1 MKTLKFT
8 LEVDAIESYIYSG
21 HLFLIL
27 LNGRIAYSPISR
39 IISKLIDE
47 YPNFENLIRVS
58 FQRNDYLT
66 NRQAE
71 VFFGIGEMKKSFI
84 HLWEKASEEMEFKI
98 TLNDS
103 DFIVIDEV
111 PTMPVLDLKM
121 YAMRLYIG
129 SKEGLYEINLN
140 SDDRYNM
147 EPTKPQKRFDAKVT
161 CLNAKSGEIIISS
174 NSNGLF
180 HGTFLNSSNRLKV
193 NEKSVS
199 KKSIRTGWSG
209 YDVINYDK
217 QNDFEYYVNETEKI
231 EEKPTYSK
239 FDENTERRRITD
251 FGSSKYDLS
260 TLLTHSTIEKKQINY
275 CFNSSSS
282 GFFFMKD
289 GGFININLNKPKDK
303 QLYFV
308 SRNQALPTLKNGN
321 ANFLKPLSTSIVP
334 EGCVVEYF
342 DKVVLYQNS
351 RAKIIETSPA
361 INVRTYPSSKR
372 YRNLISVT
380 KEREITI
387 HSIFP
392 FKEDNFA
399 LTIED
404 FENNTAFEFA

>member
-8 LEVDAIESYIYSG
+8 LKIDAIESYIYSG
-21 HLFLIL
+21 HLFFIL
-27 LNGRIAYSPISR
+27 TNGQIVYSPISR
-39 IISKLIDE
+39 IITKLVNE
-47 YPNFENLIRVS
+47 YPYFENLIRVS
-58 FQRNDYLT
+58 FQRNDYLN

-84 HLWEKASEEMEFKI
+84 HLWERASEEMEFTI
-98 TLNDS
+98 DIDENDYN
-103 DFIVIDEV
+103 IIDEV
-111 PTMPVLDLKM
+111 PSMPVLDLKM
-121 YAMRLYIG
+121 YAMRLYVG

-140 SDDRYNM
+140 SDDRYNL
-147 EPTKPQKRFDAKVT
+147 EPTKPQKRFDGKVT

-180 HGTFLNSSNRLKV
+180 HGTFLNSSNNLKV
-193 NEKSVS
+193 NEKAVA

-231 EEKPTYSK
+231 ENKLNYSK
-239 FDENTERRRITD
+239 FDEDSERRRITD
-251 FGSSKYDLS
+251 FGSSKYGLS
-260 TLLTHSTIEKKQINY
+260 TLLAHSRIEKEEINY
-275 CFNSSSS
+275 CFNSSTS

-289 GGFININLNKPKDK
+289 GSFVNINLNKPKDK

-308 SRNQALPTLKNGN
+308 SKNKVLPTLKNGS

-351 RAKIIETSPA
+351 KAKIIENTSA
-361 INVRTYPSSKR
+361 INVRTYTSSKR

-380 KEREITI
+380 KEKEITI

-392 FKEDNFA
+392 FKEDSFA

-404 FENNTAFEFA
+404 FENNTVFEFL

>member
-27 LNGRIAYSPISR
+27 LNGRIAYSPLSR
-39 IISKLIDE
+39 IIYKLINE
-47 YPNFENLIRVS
+47 YPDFENLIRVS
-58 FQRNDYLT
+58 FQRNDYLN

-71 VFFGIGEMKKSFI
+71 IFFGIGEMKKSFI
-84 HLWEKASEEMEFKI
+84 DLWKKASEEMEFQI
-98 TLNDS
+98 ILDENDYT
-103 DFIVIDEV
+103 VIDEV

-140 SDDRYNM
+140 SDDRYNL

-180 HGTFLNSSNRLKV
+180 HGTFLNSSNSLKV

-231 EEKPTYSK
+231 EDKLNYSK
-239 FDENTERRRITD
+239 FDENSERRRITD
-251 FGSSKYDLS
+251 FGSSKFDLS
-260 TLLTHSTIEKKQINY
+260 TLLAYSRIEKEQINY
-275 CFNSSSS
+275 CFNSSTS

-289 GGFININLNKPKDK
+289 GSFVNINLKKPKDK
-303 QLYFV
+303 NLYFV
-308 SRNQALPTLKNGN
+308 SRNKALPTLKNGN

-351 RAKIIETSPA
+351 KAKIIEESPS

-380 KEREITI
+380 KEKEITI

-392 FKEDNFA
+392 FKEDSFD
-399 LTIED
+399 LTVED
-404 FENNTAFEFA
+404 FENNKIFKFI

>member
-8 LEVDAIESYIYSG
+8 LEANAIESYIYSG
-21 HLFLIL
+21 HLFLVL
-27 LNGRIAYSPISR
+27 LNGRIAYSPLSR
-39 IISKLIDE
+39 IIYKLVNE
-47 YPNFENLIRVS
+47 YPDFENLIRVS
-58 FQRNDYLT
+58 FQRNDYLN
-66 NRQAE
+66 NRQSE

-84 HLWEKASEEMEFKI
+84 QLWEKASEEMEFKI
-98 TLNDS
+98 ILNES
-103 DFIVIDEV
+103 DYEIIDV
-111 PTMPVLDLKM
+111 VTTMPVLDLKM

-140 SDDRYNM
+140 SDDRYNL
-147 EPTKPQKRFDAKVT
+147 EPTKPQKRFDGKVT

-180 HGTFLNSSNRLKV
+180 HGTFLNSSNKLKV
-193 NEKSVS
+193 IEKPVS

-217 QNDFEYYVNETEKI
+217 QNDFDYFVNETEKI
-231 EEKPTYSK
+231 ENKLIYSK
-239 FDENTERRRITD
+239 FDENSERRRITD

-260 TLLTHSTIEKKQINY
+260 SLLANSKIEKEQINY
-275 CFNSSSS
+275 CFNSSTS

-289 GGFININLNKPKDK
+289 GSFVNINLKKDKDK

-308 SRNQALPTLKNGN
+308 SNNKDLPTLKNGS
-321 ANFLKPLSTSIVP
+321 ANFLTPLSTSIVP

-342 DKVVLYQNS
+342 DKVVLYKNS
-351 RAKIIETSPA
+351 KAKIIETSPS

-372 YRNLISVT
+372 YRNLISIT
-380 KEREITI
+380 KEKEIAI

-392 FKEDNFA
+392 FKEDSFP
-399 LTIED
+399 LTVED
-404 FENNTAFEFA
+404 FEKNTAFQFV

>member
-8 LEVDAIESYIYSG
+8 LEANAIESYIYSG

-27 LNGRIAYSPISR
+27 LNGQIAYSPLSR
-39 IISKLIDE
+39 IIYKLVSE
-47 YPNFENLIRVS
+47 YPDFENLIKVS
-58 FQRNDYLT
+58 FQRNDYLS
-66 NRQAE
+66 NRQSE

-84 HLWEKASEEMEFKI
+84 QLWKKASEEIEFKI
-98 TLNDS
+98 ILDENDYE
-103 DFIVIDEV
+103 IIDEV
-111 PTMPVLDLKM
+111 TTMPVLDLKM

-140 SDDRYNM
+140 SDDRYNL
-147 EPTKPQKRFDAKVT
+147 EPTKPQKCFDGKVT

-180 HGTFLNSSNRLKV
+180 HGTFLNSSNKLKV
-193 NEKSVS
+193 IEKPVS
-199 KKSIRTGWSG
+199 KKSIRTGWLG

-217 QNDFEYYVNETEKI
+217 QNDFDYFVNETEKI
-231 EEKPTYSK
+231 ENKLTYSK
-239 FDENTERRRITD
+239 FDENSERRRITN

-260 TLLTHSTIEKKQINY
+260 SLLTSSRIKKEEINY
-275 CFNSSSS
+275 CFNSSTS

-289 GGFININLNKPKDK
+289 GSFININLKKGEDK

-308 SRNQALPTLKNGN
+308 SNNKDLPTLKNGS
-321 ANFLKPLSTSIVP
+321 ANLLTPLSTSIVP

-351 RAKIIETSPA
+351 KAKIIETSPS

-372 YRNLISVT
+372 YRNLISIT
-380 KEREITI
+380 KEKEITI

-392 FKEDNFA
+392 FKEDRFP
-399 LTIED
+399 LTVED
-404 FENNTAFEFA
+404 FEKNTAFEFV

>member
-1 MKTLKFT
+1 MKTLKFS

-21 HLFLIL
+21 HLFIIL
-27 LNGRIAYSPISR
+27 LNGRIVYAPLSR
-39 IISKLIDE
+39 IIYKLINE
-47 YPNFENLIRVS
+47 YPDFENLIRVS
-58 FQRNDYLT
+58 FQRNDYLN

-71 VFFGIGEMKKSFI
+71 IFFGIGEMKKSFI
-84 HLWEKASEEMEFKI
+84 DLWEKASEEMEFKI
-98 TLNDS
+98 ILDENDY
-103 DFIVIDEV
+103 IVIDEV
-111 PTMPVLDLKM
+111 KTMPVLDLKM

-129 SKEGLYEINLN
+129 SKEGLYEIDLN
-140 SDDRYNM
+140 SDDRYNL
-147 EPTKPQKRFDAKVT
+147 EPTKPKKRFDAKVT

-180 HGTFLNSSNRLKV
+180 HGTFLNSSNSLKV
-193 NEKSVS
+193 NEKPVS

-231 EEKPTYSK
+231 EDKLNYSK
-239 FDENTERRRITD
+239 FDENSERRRITD
-251 FGSSKYDLS
+251 FGSSKFNLS
-260 TLLTHSTIEKKQINY
+260 ILLAHSRIVKEEINY
-275 CFNSSSS
+275 CFNSSTS

-289 GGFININLNKPKDK
+289 GSFVNINLKKPKDK

-308 SRNQALPTLKNGN
+308 SRNKALPTLKKSN

-351 RAKIIETSPA
+351 KAKIIEDSPS

-380 KEREITI
+380 KEKEITI

-392 FKEDNFA
+392 FKEENFA
-399 LTIED
+399 LTVED
-404 FENNTAFEFA
+404 FENNKIFEFI

>member
-1 MKTLKFT
+1 
-8 LEVDAIESYIYSG
+8 
-21 HLFLIL
+21 
-27 LNGRIAYSPISR
+27 
-39 IISKLIDE
+39 
-47 YPNFENLIRVS
+47 
-58 FQRNDYLT
+58 
-66 NRQAE
+66 
-71 VFFGIGEMKKSFI
+71 MKKSFI
-84 HLWEKASEEMEFKI
+84 ELWKKASEEMEFKI
-98 TLNDS
+98 VIDENDYT
-103 DFIVIDEV
+103 VIDEV

-129 SKEGLYEINLN
+129 SKEGLYEIQLN
-140 SDDRYNM
+140 SDDRYNL
-147 EPTKPQKRFDAKVT
+147 EPTKPQKRFDGKVT

-180 HGTFLNSSNRLKV
+180 HGTFLNSSNNLKV

-217 QNDFEYYVNETEKI
+217 QNDFEYYINETEKI
-231 EEKPTYSK
+231 ENKLNYSK
-239 FDENTERRRITD
+239 FDENSERRRITD
-251 FGSSKYDLS
+251 FGSSKFDLS
-260 TLLTHSTIEKKQINY
+260 TLLAYSRIEKEQINY
-275 CFNSSSS
+275 CFNSSTS

-289 GGFININLNKPKDK
+289 GSFVNINLKKPKDK

-308 SRNQALPTLKNGN
+308 ARNNALPTLKNGS

-351 RAKIIETSPA
+351 KAKIIEESPS

-392 FKEDNFA
+392 FKEDSFS
-399 LTIED
+399 LTVEN
-404 FENNTAFEFA
+404 FENNKIFEFI

>member
-1 MKTLKFT
+1 MKTLRFT
-8 LEVDAIESYIYSG
+8 LEVGAIESYIYSG

-27 LNGRIAYSPISR
+27 LNGRIAYSPLSR
-39 IISKLIDE
+39 VIFKLINE
-47 YPNFENLIRVS
+47 YPDFENLIKVS
-58 FQRNDYLT
+58 FQRNDYLN

-84 HLWEKASEEMEFKI
+84 QLWEKASEEMEFKI
-98 TLNDS
+98 ILDENDYT
-103 DFIVIDEV
+103 IIDEV

-129 SKEGLYEINLN
+129 SKEGLYEIKLN
-140 SDDRYNM
+140 SDDRYNL
-147 EPTKPQKRFDAKVT
+147 EPTKAKRRFDGKVT

-180 HGTFLNSSNRLKV
+180 HGTFLNSSNNLVV

-231 EEKPTYSK
+231 EEKLTFSK
-239 FDENTERRRITD
+239 FDENSERRRITE

-260 TLLTHSTIEKKQINY
+260 SLLSYSGIEKEQINY
-275 CFNSSSS
+275 CFNSSTS

-289 GGFININLNKPKDK
+289 GSFMNINLKKPKDK

-308 SRNQALPTLKNGN
+308 SRSKALPTLKNGS
-321 ANFLKPLSTSIVP
+321 AEFLKPLSTSIVP

-351 RAKIIETSPA
+351 KAKIIETSPS

-380 KEREITI
+380 KANEITI

-392 FKEDNFA
+392 FKEDNFS

-404 FENNTAFEFA
+404 FENNTVFEFA

>member
-27 LNGRIAYSPISR
+27 LNGQVTYSPLSQ
-39 IISKLIDE
+39 IIYKLVNE
-47 YPNFENLIRVS
+47 YPKFENLIRVS
-58 FQRNDYLT
+58 FHRNDYLS

-84 HLWEKASEEMEFKI
+84 QLWEEASEEMEFKI
-98 TLNDS
+98 ILDENDYT
-103 DFIVIDEV
+103 VIDEV

-129 SKEGLYEINLN
+129 SREGLYEVKLN
-140 SDDRYNM
+140 SDDRYTLK
-147 EPTKPQKRFDAKVT
+147 PTKVKKRFDAKVT
-161 CLNAKSGEIIISS
+161 CLNAKFGEIIISS

-180 HGTFLNSSNRLKV
+180 HGTFLNSSNNLIV
-193 NEKSVS
+193 NEESVS

-217 QNDFEYYVNETEKI
+217 QNDFDYYVNETEKI

-239 FDENTERRRITD
+239 FDENSERRRITD
-251 FGSSKYDLS
+251 FGSFKYDLS
-260 TLLTHSTIEKKQINY
+260 SLLSYSLIEKEQINY
-275 CFNSSSS
+275 CFNSSTS

-289 GGFININLNKPKDK
+289 VSFVNINLKKPKDK
-303 QLYFV
+303 QMYFV
-308 SRNQALPTLKNGN
+308 SKNNALPILKNGR
-321 ANFLKPLSTSIVP
+321 AKFLKPLSTSIVP

-351 RAKIIETSPA
+351 KAKIIETSPS

-380 KEREITI
+380 KESEITI

-392 FKEDNFA
+392 FKEDNFP
-399 LTIED
+399 LTVVD

>member
-27 LNGRIAYSPISR
+27 LNGRIAYSPLSR
-39 IISKLIDE
+39 IIYKLINE
-47 YPNFENLIRVS
+47 YPDFENLIRVS
-58 FQRNDYLT
+58 FQRNDYLN

-84 HLWEKASEEMEFKI
+84 QLWEKASNEIEFKI
-98 TLNDS
+98 ILDEY
-103 DFIVIDEV
+103 DYKIIDEV

-140 SDDRYNM
+140 SDDRYNLK
-147 EPTKPQKRFDAKVT
+147 PTKPQKRFDAKVT

-180 HGTFLNSSNRLKV
+180 HGTFLNNSNHLKV
-193 NEKSVS
+193 VEKSVS
-199 KKSIRTGWSG
+199 EKSIRTGWSG

-217 QNDFEYYVNETEKI
+217 QNDFEYFVNETVNIEK
-231 EEKPTYSK
+231 KPVYSK
-239 FDENTERRRITD
+239 FDENSERKRITD
-251 FGSSKYDLS
+251 FGSSKYGLS
-260 TLLTHSTIEKKQINY
+260 SLLAYSSIEKDQINY
-275 CFNSSSS
+275 CFNSSTS

-289 GGFININLNKPKDK
+289 GSFVNINLTKPKDK

-308 SRNQALPTLKNGN
+308 SRNKDLPTLKNGS
-321 ANFLKPLSTSIVP
+321 ANFLTPLSTSIVP

-351 RAKIIETSPA
+351 KVKIIETSPS

-380 KEREITI
+380 KPKEITI

-392 FKEDNFA
+392 FKEVDFH
-399 LTIED
+399 LTVED
-404 FENNTAFEFA
+404 FEKNTSFQFA

>member
-98 TLNDS
+98 TLNYR

-260 TLLTHSTIEKKQINY
+260 TLLTHSRIEKKQINY

-289 GGFININLNKPKDK
+289 GSFININLNKPKDK

-308 SRNQALPTLKNGN
+308 SRNQALPTLKNGS

>member
-8 LEVDAIESYIYSG
+8 LEANAIESYIYSD

-27 LNGRIAYSPISR
+27 LNGQIAYSPLPR
-39 IISKLIDE
+39 IIYKLVSE
-47 YPNFENLIRVS
+47 YPDFENLIKVS
-58 FQRNDYLT
+58 FQRNDYLS
-66 NRQAE
+66 NKQSE

-84 HLWEKASEEMEFKI
+84 QLWEKASEGIEFKI
-98 TLNDS
+98 TLDES
-103 DFIVIDEV
+103 DYEIIDV
-111 PTMPVLDLKM
+111 VTTMPVLDLKM

-140 SDDRYNM
+140 SDDRYNL
-147 EPTKPQKRFDAKVT
+147 EPTKPQKCFDGKVT

-180 HGTFLNSSNRLKV
+180 HGTFLNSSNKLKV
-193 NEKSVS
+193 IEKPVS
-199 KKSIRTGWSG
+199 KKSIRTGWLG

-217 QNDFEYYVNETEKI
+217 QNDFDYFVNETEKI
-231 EEKPTYSK
+231 ENKLTYSK
-239 FDENTERRRITD
+239 FDENSERRRMTD
-251 FGSSKYDLS
+251 FGSSKYNLS
-260 TLLTHSTIEKKQINY
+260 SLLTSSRIKKEQINY
-275 CFNSSSS
+275 CFNSSTS

-289 GGFININLNKPKDK
+289 GSFVNINLRKDKDK

-308 SRNQALPTLKNGN
+308 SNNKDLPTLKNGS
-321 ANFLKPLSTSIVP
+321 ADLLTPLSTSIVP

-351 RAKIIETSPA
+351 KAKIIETSPS

-372 YRNLISVT
+372 YRNLISIT
-380 KEREITI
+380 KEKEITI

-392 FKEDNFA
+392 FKEDSFP

-404 FENNTAFEFA
+404 FEKNTAFEFV

>member
-8 LEVDAIESYIYSG
+8 LEVNAIESYIYSG
-21 HLFLIL
+21 HLFLVL
-27 LNGRIAYSPISR
+27 LNGRIAYAPLSR
-39 IISKLIDE
+39 IIYKLINE
-47 YPNFENLIRVS
+47 YPDYENLIRVS
-58 FQRNDYLT
+58 FQRNDYLN

-84 HLWEKASEEMEFKI
+84 QLWEKASEEMEFKI
-98 TLNDS
+98 ILNED
-103 DFIVIDEV
+103 DYTVIDEV

-140 SDDRYNM
+140 SDDRYNL
-147 EPTKPQKRFDAKVT
+147 EPTKPQKRFDGKVT

-180 HGTFLNSSNRLKV
+180 HGTFLNSSNSLKV
-193 NEKSVS
+193 IEKPVS

-217 QNDFEYYVNETEKI
+217 QNDFDYFVNETQKI
-231 EEKPTYSK
+231 ENKLTYSK
-239 FDENTERRRITD
+239 FDENSERRRITD

-260 TLLTHSTIEKKQINY
+260 TLLTNSRIEKEQINY
-275 CFNSSSS
+275 CFNSSTS

-289 GGFININLNKPKDK
+289 GSFVNINLTKPKDK

-308 SRNQALPTLKNGN
+308 SNNKNLPTLKNGS
-321 ANFLKPLSTSIVP
+321 ANFLTPLSTSIVP

-351 RAKIIETSPA
+351 KAKIIETSPS

-380 KEREITI
+380 KEKEITI

-399 LTIED
+399 LTVED
-404 FENNTAFEFA
+404 FDKKSVFEFM

>member
-27 LNGRIAYSPISR
+27 LNGQIAYSPISR

-47 YPNFENLIRVS
+47 YPDFENLIRVS

-103 DFIVIDEV
+103 DFVVIDEV

-180 HGTFLNSSNRLKV
+180 HGTFLNSSNQLKV

-231 EEKPTYSK
+231 EEKPNYSK
-239 FDENTERRRITD
+239 FDENSERRRITD
-251 FGSSKYDLS
+251 FGSSKFDLS
-260 TLLTHSTIEKKQINY
+260 TLLAYSRIEKEQINY

-289 GGFININLNKPKDK
+289 GSFININLNKPKDK

-308 SRNQALPTLKNGN
+308 SRNQALPTLKNGS

-351 RAKIIETSPA
+351 RAKTIETSPA

-380 KEREITI
+380 KEKEITI